1 MENEINEKIK
11 KVQLENAL
19 KAKKEEEKA
28 QKEEEKAQK
37 EEEKKMRLKKERLA
51 KKEIERVK

>member
-11 KVQLENAL
+11 KLQLENAL

-28 QKEEEKAQK
+28 QKEK
-37 EEEKKMRLKKERLA
+37 EKKIRLKKERLA

>member
-19 KAKKEEEKA
+19 KAKKEEEK
-28 QKEEEKAQK
+28 KI
-37 EEEKKMRLKKERLA
+37 RLKKERLA